1 MRLFIAITLTPQVKE
16 QLRAAQNNAA
26 GILNGDAAKGI
37 KWLHD
42 DQLHLT
48 LKFLGEVSD
57 KKLPVVED
65 ALAESVQR
73 KTSFKMLIAGTGCFP
88 PRGSVRIIWAGVKDQ
103 ESGVEKCFRA
113 VEGEFAKIGFP
124 PEERDFSPH
133 ITLARVKTD
142 SSHGALRDVVS
153 KAELVPSAQQVE
165 KITLYKSVL
174 GSSGA
179 QYFVVKEVSLIQ
191 PL

>member
-16 QLRAAQNNAA
+16 QLLAVQKNVA
-26 GILNGDAAKGI
+26 GLLNSDVANGV

-57 KKLPVVED
+57 KKLSAVED
-65 ALAESVQR
+65 ALADSTEG

-113 VEGEFAKIGFP
+113 IEEEFAKIGFS

-133 ITLARVKTD
+133 ITLARVKSD

-153 KAELVPSAQQVE
+153 KAEFIPCAQQVE

-179 QYFVVKEVSLIQ
+179 EYFVVKEVSLM
-191 PL
+191 